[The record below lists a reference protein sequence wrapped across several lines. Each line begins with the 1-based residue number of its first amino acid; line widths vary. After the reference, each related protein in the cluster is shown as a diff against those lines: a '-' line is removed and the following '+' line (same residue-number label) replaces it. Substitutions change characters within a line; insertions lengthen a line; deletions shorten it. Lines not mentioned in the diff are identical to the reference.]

1 MRDSEVFK
9 SGGVVLEGFELVLQS
24 RYLTQPDIST
34 RCVVCVCARA
44 HACMFCHD
52 HLFWCVKWN
61 IREEIGGLTQLS
73 GH

>member
-34 RCVVCVCARA
+34 RCVVCVCAHVHM
-44 HACMFCHD
+44 HACSVMTISFG
-52 HLFWCVKWN
+52 V
-61 IREEIGGLTQLS
+61 LS
-73 GH
+73 GT